1 MKKVLILLL
10 LLGTLLLSGCGQ
22 LFDREYLVVTDY
34 EPSAAENAPAED
46 GVTVRDMGELRQ
58 MIAALIDEDAPEGR
72 VVFDASYPDD
82 INSDIASVC
91 WQLRTQDALY
101 AYCVENISYEL
112 RQILTHYEATIS
124 ISYTEAD
131 LERDQ
136 IVRLQFS
143 TGLEEQL
150 RRAIAQGQGRLVVLI
165 GRSRYT
171 AEDVESLV
179 SKVYREDPVAA
190 PREPRVSVSMLS
202 GTGTQRLYEIGF
214 NYSMSP
220 EELQIRRAAL
230 QDLRPF
236 DDDVKAQDPAMRALA
251 ACQLLVEGSHYAPTG
266 PNDIYSALILGEAN
280 SEGLSLAYVELCRQL
295 NVPCQIVY
303 GQQDRQSYCWNII
316 QLGADYY
323 HVDVALCFSEGY
335 YPGFLL
341 PDETMWGRYRWDI
354 SSYPPCRGTLR
365 YSDLYPEPV

>member
-1 MKKVLILLL
+1 MKKLTILLL
-10 LLGTLLLSGCGQ
+10 LLGTLLLSACGQ
-22 LFDREYLVVTDY
+22 LFDREVLVVTDY
-34 EPSAAENAPAED
+34 EPPAAENAPAVD
-46 GVTVRDMGELRQ
+46 GITVRNAADLRQ
-58 MIAALIDEDAPEGR
+58 AIAALIDADAPEGH
-72 VVFDASYPDD
+72 VVFDASYHDD
-82 INSDIASVC
+82 INADIASVC

-150 RRAIAQGQGRLVVLI
+150 RLCLARGQGRLVVLI

-202 GTGTQRLYEIGF
+202 GTGSQRLYEIGF
-214 NYSMSP
+214 NYGMSA
-220 EELQIRRAAL
+220 EEFQIRRAAL

-236 DDDVKAQDPAMRALA
+236 ADQELPEDPAMRAFA
-251 ACQLLVEGSHYAPTG
+251 ACQLLVEGSHYSPSGA
-266 PNDIYSALILGEAN
+266 NDIYSALILGEAD

-295 NVPCQIVY
+295 DVPCQVVY
-303 GQQDRQSYCWNII
+303 GQQDRHSYCWNII
-316 QLGADYY
+316 QIGADYY

-365 YSDLYPEPV
+365 YSDLFPDLV